1 MEAAR
6 EALLTQQGV
15 FLRDVLSSVTEGKL
29 LLSTSPAHL
38 PPLLA
43 PVGETIALTREGGLR
58 DLRLRAQEAAQGAG
72 HSEER
77 QFDLLTAV
85 SEAGMNAI
93 LHGGGGSGQVMVG
106 EGGTVQVRVE
116 DHGGG
121 IAIENLPRATLSRGF
136 STKATLGHGL
146 KMMLETADRLYLLTG
161 PTGTTIILEQDWEKL
176 LPAWL

>member
-1 MEAAR
+1 MAVAR
-6 EALLTQQGV
+6 ESLLAQQGV

-38 PPLLA
+38 PPPLTPLGDA
-43 PVGETIALTREGGLR
+43 LPLTRAGGLR
-58 DLRLRAQEAAQGAG
+58 DLRLRTQEAARNAG
-72 HSEER
+72 HAEER
-77 QFDLLTAV
+77 QHDLLTAV

-93 LHGGGGSGQVMVG
+93 LHGGGGTGRVSVS
-106 EGGTVQVRVE
+106 EDGTVQVRVE
-116 DHGGG
+116 DQGSG
-121 IAIENLPRATLSRGF
+121 IAMENLPRATLSRGF

-161 PTGTTIILEQDWEKL
+161 PTGTTVILEQERDRP

>member
-6 EALLTQQGV
+6 EALLAQQGV

-38 PPLLA
+38 PPPLT
-43 PVGETIALTREGGLR
+43 PVGESIALTREGGLR
-58 DLRLRAQEAAQGAG
+58 ELRLRAQEAARGAG

-93 LHGGGGSGQVMVG
+93 LHGGGGQGQVMVG
-106 EGGTVQVRVE
+106 GDGTVQVRVE
-116 DHGGG
+116 DQGGD
-121 IAIENLPRATLSRGF
+121 IAMENLPRATLSRGF

-146 KMMLETADRLYLLTG
+146 KMMLETADRLFLMTG
-161 PTGTTIILEQDWEKL
+161 PTGTTVVLEQGQERP